1 MIMRRY
7 WTPALLLA
15 LMTLAAV
22 FPAQA
27 QLVTV
32 KAEYRVVET
41 QAGKQRV
48 GVALP
53 DANPDTRQNW
63 IYVKATTKFVKR
75 TNLGNQT
82 FRDEVLTY
90 DGFFNTVKKGDILRV
105 NGGRG
110 WDGTMT
116 AKDIYF

>member
-1 MIMRRY
+1 MKRY
-7 WTPALLLA
+7 SVPLILTALLAIL
-15 LMTLAAV
+15 TI
-22 FPAQA
+22 FPVQA

-32 KAEYRVVET
+32 KAEYRVVEA
-41 QAGKQRV
+41 QKDNQRV

-53 DANPDTRQNW
+53 EANPETRQNW

-116 AKDIYF
+116 AKAIYF